1 MSTGWIANLE
11 TLARYRF
18 PISGGHSISQAP
30 WTQSITRLSAPDLR
44 LKNQPSSLM
53 GRFLVSNLVEIQ
65 IYGWLNLENA
75 MELPLDGNL
84 IG

>member
-1 MSTGWIANLE
+1 
-11 TLARYRF
+11 
-18 PISGGHSISQAP
+18 
-30 WTQSITRLSAPDLR
+30 
-44 LKNQPSSLM
+44 M